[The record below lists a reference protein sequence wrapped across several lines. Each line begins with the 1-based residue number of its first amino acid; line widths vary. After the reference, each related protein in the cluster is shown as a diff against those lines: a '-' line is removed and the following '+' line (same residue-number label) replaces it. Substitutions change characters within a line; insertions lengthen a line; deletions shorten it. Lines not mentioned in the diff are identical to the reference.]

1 MDIDSDSEEG
11 QDKTQKQ
18 MSLGVGRDAVE
29 DSLRQK
35 IYVEQ
40 FPRRTAGAPI
50 PKAGSEGVDVP
61 HGLYQSNPYCPF
73 VSEIDWKVAKW
84 AKLRGQ
90 GSTAVSDLLG
100 IPGVSIPGGM
110 TFESAHL
117 WTASQCA

>member
-1 MDIDSDSEEG
+1 MDTDSEEG
-11 QDKTQKQ
+11 QDNMQERT
-18 MSLGVGRDAVE
+18 SLGVGRDAVE

-50 PKAGSEGVDVP
+50 PNAGSEGADVP

-100 IPGVSIPGGM
+100 IPGVSVPGCV

-117 WTASQCA
+117 LTASQRA